1 MENVIKN
8 IDWMQVISVVWTA
21 VLLPV
26 ITYVG
31 TQISNYAKSKRI
43 DTYTDILYKNVVSSV
58 KDVYETIVKDMKGS
72 DDWTEEKKYE
82 VKEIAKTKAIQA
94 LSNSAY
100 EILKAANGDFN
111 EYLDGLIGTALYDLK
126 TKANIRWF
134 YEMDGNYTNLA
145 VHIQEVDSRSR
156 SNEHRLDDH
165 DTALRELREKQDA
178 IYDLTSSV
186 KSIATDMAYIKEDV
200 KEVKS
205 GQDKLNEKVTFLE
218 NRPANEA
225 KKKVD
230 GLTEKILWLVI
241 GGVVVGLLSAIL
253 PNIPW

>member
-1 MENVIKN
+1 
-8 IDWMQVISVVWTA
+8 
-21 VLLPV
+21 
-26 ITYVG
+26 
-31 TQISNYAKSKRI
+31 
-43 DTYTDILYKNVVSSV
+43 
-58 KDVYETIVKDMKGS
+58 
-72 DDWTEEKKYE
+72 
-82 VKEIAKTKAIQA
+82 
-94 LSNSAY
+94 
-100 EILKAANGDFN
+100 
-111 EYLDGLIGTALYDLK
+111 
-126 TKANIRWF
+126 
-134 YEMDGNYTNLA
+134 MDGNYTNLA

-230 GLTEKILWLVI
+230 GLTEKILWLFI
-241 GGVVVGLLSAIL
+241 GGLAVGLLSAIL